1 MSDLDELS
9 PLRFFAIW
17 VTPPATFSPRFHRSL
32 ESVFKHHPT
41 AHLDV
46 LSNSLPTTFFH
57 SLTSRT
63 NHSIKIR
70 RYDLASLTKGTRAEV
85 WYAFRRFWSR
95 SAFFPNHEADLLRLL
110 WLAEHGGVY
119 LDTDVVLTRPLR
131 LAHVASTMRRRDDE
145 AGAPPVLR
153 DGAIGIE
160 SYGRVALEIDGRA
173 DAAADAT
180 VQLEPP
186 ATFYPMHWAEAPIYT
201 RGGEP
206 TAQSRLWRTIE
217 RRSYAVH
224 LWNRKTATERP
235 AEGSVVD
242 RLLGTWTALPSS
254 SAKAL
259 PSPRPRSCLLYTSPS
274 PRDS

>member
-1 MSDLDELS
+1 MTDLDELS

-17 VTPPATFSPRFHRSL
+17 VTPPSTFSPRFHRSL

-46 LSNSLPTTFFH
+46 LSNSLPATFFH

-119 LDTDVVLTRPLR
+119 LDTYVVFVRPLDVR
-131 LAHVASTMRRRDDE
+131 AALAGQRSAHVSTTAKD
-145 AGAPPVLR
+145 V
-153 DGAIGIE
+153 
-160 SYGRVALEIDGRA
+160 
-173 DAAADAT
+173 
-180 VQLEPP
+180 
-186 ATFYPMHWAEAPIYT
+186 YT
-201 RGGEP
+201 YS
-206 TAQSRLWRTIE
+206 TYWRNT
-217 RRSYAVH
+217 
-224 LWNRKTATERP
+224 
-235 AEGSVVD
+235 
-242 RLLGTWTALPSS
+242 
-254 SAKAL
+254 
-259 PSPRPRSCLLYTSPS
+259 
-274 PRDS
+274 